1 MFYVVKR
8 PLVAILESCS
18 FCKIPSNVISFK
30 TLPIKGKISLKNWA
44 VMIQGARLLWEDIE
58 KKIFLWED
66 VGGRWKK
73 KFLWEDVGGH

>member
-1 MFYVVKR
+1 
-8 PLVAILESCS
+8 
-18 FCKIPSNVISFK
+18 
-30 TLPIKGKISLKNWA
+30 
-44 VMIQGARLLWEDIE
+44 MIQGARLLWEDIE